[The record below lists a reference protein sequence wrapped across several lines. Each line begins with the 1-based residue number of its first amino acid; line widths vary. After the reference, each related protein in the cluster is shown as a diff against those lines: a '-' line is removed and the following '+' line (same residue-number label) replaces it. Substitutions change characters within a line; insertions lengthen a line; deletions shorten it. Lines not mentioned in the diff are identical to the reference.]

1 MYVKVPM
8 TLKITIKN
16 PSRTAMRLKTCLKN
30 SESFMFS
37 GNTQVGDIILSLL
50 LLYTYSLLIFIFCL
64 YVQLN
69 ISIYSYSSYEL
80 SFNLYP
86 LKAGWQDLPE
96 FEIKYNTQHDDT
108 IGVPTMPL
116 VKPLEIDD
124 LDEMANLELQSL
136 VTRWMPKRV
145 FILVKFKRE
154 NHINVNIC
162 AFDC

>member
-1 MYVKVPM
+1 M

-37 GNTQVGDIILSLL
+37 GNTQVRYILFVCYLCYNCSFS
-50 LLYTYSLLIFIFCL
+50 YSLF
-64 YVQLN
+64 VQLN
-69 ISIYSYSSYEL
+69 ISIYSYSSYDL

-96 FEIKYNTQHDDT
+96 FEIKYNTQHDET
-108 IGVPTMPL
+108 IAVPTIAL
-116 VKPLEIDD
+116 VKPLDVED

-145 FILVKFKRE
+145 FILVS
-154 NHINVNIC
+154 
-162 AFDC
+162 